1 MEKKIFISYRALTK
15 RNIAWGTSLA
25 GVGEDWALDAR
36 PWAGRICPTAEIPHD
51 QIIHRKSFQEHIA
64 MHMNTSTG
72 TRSFRVKKIA
82 SRDDSNLFDKA
93 VLDRAANCEVGIYIK
108 WNE

>member
-1 MEKKIFISYRALTK
+1 
-15 RNIAWGTSLA
+15 
-25 GVGEDWALDAR
+25 
-36 PWAGRICPTAEIPHD
+36 
-51 QIIHRKSFQEHIA
+51 